1 MLNWNLENYE
11 QYRKELIEQ
20 AEHDQLARDVLSERR
35 KFNPALA
42 WVGQRMVDIGSK
54 LVSMSADD
62 DESNP
67 HGVSLN

>member
-20 AEHDQLARDVLSERR
+20 AEHDQLARDVLNERR

-62 DESNP
+62 ESNP